1 MSLSRRALLSAA
13 VLAAP
18 APAFA
23 QWPFGL
29 GRRGG
34 RAPRAGRADYAG
46 PPLRQQLGDW
56 QFDQIRT
63 AVSAR
68 LQPVIRDAIEDRFI
82 QGVTATPGVEAATA
96 ALAEPGGAV
105 WTQSWTR
112 DGTAPAAQFAWD
124 GLDRAYVATAAA
136 QMVEGGAL
144 TLDAEIARW
153 APDLPNAAWITL
165 EDLLAH
171 TSGLPDLTAPEPQVA
186 LFQPGAAMRLSPAN
200 DALLAQVLTAAA
212 DAPMSDL
219 LAQRIATRRDLGET
233 IFTAGEPVAVNAS
246 ALDVVR
252 FWRDL
257 LGDRL
262 HGGEM
267 TRRRFYRLHPVGE
280 ELADYVGLG
289 VRVRDL
295 AADAGAPADTWLYA
309 GEPNAAS
316 IVAYSMTTRATVA
329 VTLKG
334 SGAADALARSLLDV
348 VAA

>member
-13 VLAAP
+13 LLAAP

-29 GRRGG
+29 GRRTPKDGST
-34 RAPRAGRADYAG
+34 DHAG
-46 PPLRQQLGDW
+46 PALRQQLGDW

-63 AVSAR
+63 AVSSR
-68 LQPVIRDAIEDRFI
+68 LQPVIRDAIEARFI
-82 QGVTATPGVEAATA
+82 QGVTDMPGVEAATA

-112 DGTAPAAQFAWD
+112 SGQPPAARFSWE
-124 GLDRAYVATAAA
+124 GLERSYVATAAA

-144 TLDAEIARW
+144 SLDAEIARW
-153 APDLPNAAWITL
+153 APDLPNAAQITL

-171 TSGLPDLTAPEPQVA
+171 TSGLPDPGGAEPQGA
-186 LFQPGAAMRLSPAN
+186 LFQPGAQMRLSPAN
-200 DALLAQVLTAAA
+200 DTLLAQILTTA
-212 DAPMSDL
+212 DSGPMPDILS
-219 LAQRIATRRDLGET
+219 QRIAARRDLAET
-233 IFTAGEPVAVNAS
+233 AFTSGDPVAVNAS

-262 HGGEM
+262 HGREM
-267 TRRRFYRLHPVGE
+267 TRRRFYRLYA
-280 ELADYVGLG
+280 LAESPGDYGGLG

-295 AADAGAPADTWLYA
+295 AATDASAADTWLYYGGA
-309 GEPNAAS
+309 EASS
-316 IVAYSMTTRATVA
+316 IVAYSMTARATVA
-329 VTLKG
+329 VALTG
-334 SGAADALARSLLDV
+334 GGDPGVLARRLLDV
-348 VAA
+348 VRA